1 MARGRFITLEGGEG
15 AGKSSQARRLA
26 AALALEGIPC
36 LLTREPGGAPGS
48 EVLRTIILQR
58 AWDPVAELCLH
69 FAARREHWIRTAFPA
84 LRAGLWVLCDRFLDS
99 THAYQVGGQG
109 AGEEAF
115 DLVARA
121 TLGDARPDLTLLLD
135 LPEGAGLA
143 RSRDANRYEAM
154 GAAFHARV
162 RAGFRARA
170 AAEPGRFVTLDATRP
185 LGAVTEDALA
195 AIRARLGPP

>member
-15 AGKSSQARRLA
+15 AGKSTQARRLA
-26 AALALEGIPC
+26 TALCEDGVPC

-48 EVLRTIILQR
+48 EVLRNLILQR
-58 AWDPVAELCLH
+58 SWDPVAELCLH
-69 FAARREHWIRTAFPA
+69 FAARREHWSRIILPA
-84 LRAGLWVLCDRFLDS
+84 LDAGLWVLCDRFVDS

-115 DLVARA
+115 ALVARA

-135 LPEGAGLA
+135 LPEGVGLA
-143 RSRDANRYEAM
+143 RARDANRYEAM

-162 RAGFRARA
+162 RAAFRARA
-170 AAEPGRFVTLDATRP
+170 AAEPARCVTLDASLP
-185 LGAVTEDALA
+185 PDAVTSAALA
-195 AIRARLGPP
+195 AIRLRFGPE